1 MKNVAAEGVIV
12 VLDGTDAT
20 ARMVGDLSRT
30 GTPVTAVGANF
41 RDVVSVLTGD
51 VYAMVADVTDPEQWA
66 TAVERAEARHGTVGL
81 VLDPAG
87 RLAARAA

>member
-20 ARMVGDLSRT
+20 ARMVGDLSCS
-30 GTPVTAVGANF
+30 GTRVTAVGANF
-41 RDVVSVLTGD
+41 RDVVSVLSGD
-51 VYAMVADVTDPEQWA
+51 VYALVADVADPEQWA
-66 TAVERAEARHGTVGL
+66 MAIRRAEARHGAVDR

-87 RLAARAA
+87 KLAARAA